1 MSHVLITGG
10 TGLIGKELCVV
21 LKRHGIKVSLLS
33 RSSMTDSS
41 YPTFL
46 WNPAQQTID
55 PEALLNVDAIVH
67 LAGENI
73 GSKRWTKKR
82 KQEVIESRVNSGQ
95 LLLNSLQQVENNVKV
110 FITASAIGYY
120 GAVSTEKVYTETDP
134 SADDFLGTTC
144 RLWEESTADISNLG
158 IRVVTLRMGV
168 ILSSL
173 GGALSKLLLPVKL
186 GLGSKLGS
194 GNQYMPWI
202 HKVDMVN
209 IIFMALQ
216 NEKMVGVYNSTAPE
230 SVTNSSFIKILAKT
244 IKKPLLLPGVPAFIL
259 RSVLGEMSKMILE
272 GSRVSS
278 DKLIGQGYKFE
289 YPKLEKA
296 LDNLMN
302 TGHD

>member
-95 LLLNSLQQVENNVKV
+95 LLLNSLQQVENNIKV